1 MLVNPGFFL
10 EPNGYGF
17 PWQLRLLVLG
27 ACIGSNLPGFMRY
40 MISSGSAMQLF
51 TKIKNFR
58 EARHETLDRIQI
70 NSVLKLLG

>member
-1 MLVNPGFFL
+1 
-10 EPNGYGF
+10 
-17 PWQLRLLVLG
+17 
-27 ACIGSNLPGFMRY
+27 MRY